1 MAKSLREARGSL
13 MADIETLN
21 DLLHSLGEGWERGQ
35 GSTTVLGDSRQSP
48 QCGTAEIDKLL
59 H

>member
-35 GSTTVLGDSRQSP
+35 GCGPGYGALGEQIGR
-48 QCGTAEIDKLL
+48 A
-59 H
+59 HV